1 MSLLRQNKIGSLFE
15 EDGGYCYT
23 VKAGLS
29 PGYILD
35 ERFTC
40 KEICNGPFYQESDYY
55 KSLLS
60 AYRYQIRYLPMDHH
74 LFFAPVPVSTEY
86 GSFESYKWALGRW
99 NDFAALGGKF
109 DSNNN

>member
-1 MSLLRQNKIGSLFE
+1 MEQLGAIVSQLSLLRLDKIGRLFE
-15 EDGGYCYT
+15 EDGEDRYS

-29 PGYILD
+29 PRYILD
-35 ERFTC
+35 GGFTC

-86 GSFESYKWALGRW
+86 GSFDSYKWALG
-99 NDFAALGGKF
+99 
-109 DSNNN
+109 